1 MAYDDEA
8 PIIVTGPN
16 RSGTTWM
23 QWFLSQHPRIHIHG
37 QTPNIP
43 WHSFWNVSQT
53 MVEQGD
59 WARRANLQVGYEIA
73 HYAGSDRQR
82 SRDIF
87 CRALR
92 EFLSGFGPFKP
103 RWGVKWLDMCAEP
116 GAVDQ
121 VEWLWPQTRWIVCIR
136 DPFVTISSTKNT
148 FVPDVDGPALA
159 QIWVRTCQFVE
170 SHHGDR
176 VALFQVD
183 LLARQTET
191 GRREAIERV
200 LDCVGEEP
208 TEETDRFVSQWPL
221 VHKVRADDERT
232 FVLSDEEK
240 FRLLRDVP
248 LLGFYLRKMGY
259 DVPRQKEE
267 VT

>member
-148 FVPDVDGPALA
+148 FVPDVDERALA

-170 SHHGDR
+170 SHQGDR
-176 VALFQVD
+176 MALFQMD

-191 GRREAIERV
+191 VRREAIERV

-232 FVLSDEEK
+232 FVLPDEEK
-240 FRLLRDVP
+240 CRLLREVP

-267 VT
+267 VI